1 MTKLLSTIYAS
12 AKHKIRKQTKMK
24 KLIITACAVATM
36 LGSAATYEE
45 NLELANTPIEK
56 ITAANVEAVCNAAVA
71 VTNVWKVIQC
81 RDKKLITF
89 EQVEALLSNGNPA
102 FGYDLANN
110 AIASSNETICA
121 RTYSK
126 LEELALA
133 SADHCYQASS
143 PLSWLGYKCHYSKAR
158 LASAKKLVAA
168 GKKIHAISV
177 LFDYLPYTMILKGVA
192 NDEFDIEYVA
202 YIKEIYPTLA
212 EAWLTT
218 EEDYAKIHPW
228 QSGISICCYA
238 IEQANLSR
246 NFESLDAFAPK
257 VVKFITALKDCNL
270 WVMSRRKES
279 FFKKCRD
286 AAISSKINTIGFRL
300 KAARLADEVEGDKK
314 ATLSVY
320 PDIVDAKTRVE
331 TAIYLDDVDKLIDAL
346 KVVSDDLD
354 AKTVESIIA
363 PLNGVNA
370 GYRADDLR
378 LALSNVNKK
387 YTIKLYDDRDTW
399 EPILSK
405 IRAMIDVL

>member
-1 MTKLLSTIYAS
+1 
-12 AKHKIRKQTKMK
+12 
-24 KLIITACAVATM
+24 M

-45 NLELANTPIEK
+45 NLELASTPLDK

-71 VTNVWKVIQC
+71 VTNGHKVIQC
-81 RDKKLITF
+81 REKNLITF

-102 FGYDLANN
+102 FVWSLEAN
-110 AIASSNETICA
+110 AVASSNETICA

-133 SADHCYQASS
+133 SADHDYQASS
-143 PLSWLGYKCHYSKAR
+143 SLSYLASHCNYTKER
-158 LASAKKLVAA
+158 LASAKKLVAS
-168 GKKIHAISV
+168 GKKIHAIRV
-177 LFDYLPYTMILKGVA
+177 LLELPLTVFRGEA
-192 NDEFDIEYVA
+192 NDEFDTEYVS
-202 YIKEIYPTLA
+202 YMKEVYPTLA
-212 EAWLTT
+212 EAWITT
-218 EEDYAKIHPW
+218 EEDYAKTSPW
-228 QSGISICCYA
+228 DAGAYIIFYA
-238 IEQANLSR
+238 FDQARLSR
-246 NFESLDAFAPK
+246 DYSSLDAFAPK
-257 VVKFITALKDCNL
+257 TLKFITAQKDRDL
-270 WVMSRRKES
+270 WSMTKKKES

-286 AAISSKINTIGFRL
+286 AAISSKLNTIGFRL

-320 PDIVDAKTRVE
+320 PDIVDAKARVE

-346 KVVSDDLD
+346 KVVGDDLD

-370 GYRADDLR
+370 GYRTDDLR
-378 LALSNVNKK
+378 LALMNVNKK

>member
-1 MTKLLSTIYAS
+1 
-12 AKHKIRKQTKMK
+12 MK

-71 VTNVWKVIQC
+71 VTNIYKVIQC

-89 EQVEALLSNGNPA
+89 EQVEALFGNGNPCFA
-102 FGYDLANN
+102 DALMFN
-110 AIASSNETICA
+110 AIDSSNETIRA
-121 RTYSK
+121 STYRK
-126 LEELALA
+126 IEDLVLA
-133 SADHCYQASS
+133 SADHDYSTLNS
-143 PLSWLGYKCHYSKAR
+143 LSWLGCYCKYSKER

-168 GKKIHAISV
+168 GKKIYAIKVLLGYVPLSV
-177 LFDYLPYTMILKGVA
+177 LKGEA
-192 NDEFDIEYVA
+192 NDEFDDEYVS
-202 YIKEIYPTLA
+202 YIKEIYPTFV

-218 EEDYAKIHPW
+218 EEDYSKTDPW
-228 QSGISICCYA
+228 SSGLDIVHYA
-238 IEQANLSR
+238 ITRAEIMQD
-246 NFESLDAFAPK
+246 FGSLDVFSPK
-257 VVKFITALKDCNL
+257 VVKSLTATKDSCIWWL
-270 WVMSRRKES
+270 TLSRKEP

-286 AAISSKINTIGFRL
+286 AAISSKLNTVGYRL
-300 KAARLADEVEGDKK
+300 KVAKCADKVEGDKK

-320 PDIVDAKTRVE
+320 PDIVDAKTRIE
-331 TAIYLDDVDKLIDAL
+331 TAIYLDDVDKLIDVL

-370 GYRADDLR
+370 GYRTDDIR
-378 LALSNVNKK
+378 LALKNVNKK

-405 IRAMIDVL
+405 IRAMLDVL

>member
-1 MTKLLSTIYAS
+1 
-12 AKHKIRKQTKMK
+12 MK
-24 KLIITACAVATM
+24 KLIITVCAMATM

-45 NLELANTPIEK
+45 NLELANTPLEK

-89 EQVEALLSNGNPA
+89 EQVEALLGNGNPA
-102 FGYDLANN
+102 FGWDLIYN
-110 AIASSNETICA
+110 AVVSSNETIRA
-121 RTYSK
+121 STYKK

-133 SADHCYQASS
+133 SADHDYKMIGS
-143 PLSWLGYKCHYSKAR
+143 LSCFLSEVHYAKER
-158 LASAKKLVAA
+158 LALAKKFVAA
-168 GKKIHAISV
+168 GKKIHAIKALLGYVPFSV
-177 LFDYLPYTMILKGVA
+177 MKGVA
-192 NDEFDIEYVA
+192 NDEFDAEYIS

-218 EEDYAKIHPW
+218 EEDYAKTDPW
-228 QSGISICCYA
+228 ESGLDVVNYA
-238 IEQANLSR
+238 IMQAETMQD
-246 NFESLDAFAPK
+246 FGSLDVFAPK
-257 VVKFITALKDCNL
+257 VVKFITAQKDCNIWFL
-270 WVMSRRKES
+270 TDRKEP

-286 AAISSKINTIGFRL
+286 AAIASKPSTIGFRL
-300 KAARLADEVEGDKK
+300 KAARFADEVEGDKK

-346 KVVSDDLD
+346 KVVGDDLD

-363 PLNGVNA
+363 PLNNVNA
-370 GYRADDLR
+370 GYRTDDLR
-378 LALSNVNKK
+378 LALANVNKK
-387 YTIKLYDDRDTW
+387 YTLKLYDDRDTW

-405 IRAMIDVL
+405 IRAMIDAL